1 MQHGVAVREGAAA
14 GVFAGNA
21 DIVAGFEQAGI
32 GDGFGHTPVDSLFA
46 DRHGFA
52 VVDDFSH
59 GVVQLHIGRDISEF
73 LGQAFDFGSRQ
84 SSFHRSA
91 PADGL
96 VFAPIHSVFA
106 FLFGQDFLD
115 AVAFIHRG
123 AVVADE
129 FFGFFLGD
137 HAFFNQLLGIHGAGA
152 GVCGHLFVHQGLGQR
167 RIVAFVVAEFAVAH
181 QIDHDVFL
189 EGGAVV
195 QRDLG
200 GVAHGFRVVAVH
212 VQNRRAHHL
221 GDVGAIQGGAGVAR
235 VGSGEA
241 HLVVDH
247 EVDGAAGAV
256 AAGLRHIEGG
266 LVYAQTDEGRV
277 AVGKDGQ
284 HLFAAF
290 GTAVVLAGAYGAFNH
305 RISDFQV

>member
-1 MQHGVAVREGAAA
+1 M
-14 GVFAGNA
+14 
-21 DIVAGFEQAGI
+21 
-32 GDGFGHTPVDSLFA
+32 
-46 DRHGFA
+46 
-52 VVDDFSH
+52 
-59 GVVQLHIGRDISEF
+59 
-73 LGQAFDFGSRQ
+73 
-84 SSFHRSA
+84 
-91 PADGL
+91 
-96 VFAPIHSVFA
+96 
-106 FLFGQDFLD
+106 
-115 AVAFIHRG
+115 
-123 AVVADE
+123 
-129 FFGFFLGD
+129 
-137 HAFFNQLLGIHGAGA
+137 
-152 GVCGHLFVHQGLGQR
+152 
-167 RIVAFVVAEFAVAH
+167 AEFAVAH

-189 EGGAVV
+189 EGSAVV

-235 VGSGEA
+235 IGSGEA

-266 LVYAQTDEGRV
+266 LVHAQADEGRV

-284 HLFAAF
+284 HLFTAF

-305 RISDFQV
+305 GVGDFQVRGVVGQRQVHGAVRGGHVGAEAHVVFHVATGEFGVHFAFELVENGLRGFAHGVYQHV